1 MLFRQF
7 RGLGTVADGGL
18 QALGIHGTSHLRGER
33 RRAPKIA
40 RLRNTPPTAVQH
52 DEMSGRPTFLPTGS
66 PCASRERRCYTSL
79 LSSRPTG
86 TRNVPSAS
94 PQQSADS
101 SARLMLVAVSLA
113 WGLSWPAMKIALNE
127 IPPFSMRVGTSGLAT
142 ATLFALA
149 FMQRRNIRVHSGLAW
164 AHLVVAGCLN
174 IACFT
179 LFAAFAQLATAT
191 SRVAILTYTMP
202 IWAALLAYP
211 ILGERLN
218 FSRGISLLLCIIG
231 LTVLAYP
238 LIGSSDLIGLVLALA
253 TAVSWAAGTV
263 YLKWAQIDADPMAVV
278 VWQLVVG
285 LLVTIAGLF
294 RSRRFRLRLSALVRD
309 RPQAAGDGRIA
320 RRAERPGR
328 GHRGLGAGPGRAA
341 DHRRHCRVSL
351 HLDCRRRRAARAHCA
366 IITACSDRAVIWLVR
381 PSRSVNAVDL
391 PPPAVR
397 GRRPHLRRS
406 MRVRT
411 LRPADARS
419 SHRDRR
425 NGRAAATLDFQ
436 RLHDEGKLVDS
447 LGREFVELEIFE
459 QMHAIHHQ
467 RDLMYGQ
474 RNLRIRVGRNLDR
487 PVIGAEQ
494 HGIFGNQPLG
504 SLNANSRT

>member
-1 MLFRQF
+1 
-7 RGLGTVADGGL
+7 
-18 QALGIHGTSHLRGER
+18 
-33 RRAPKIA
+33 
-40 RLRNTPPTAVQH
+40 
-52 DEMSGRPTFLPTGS
+52 
-66 PCASRERRCYTSL
+66 
-79 LSSRPTG
+79 
-86 TRNVPSAS
+86 
-94 PQQSADS
+94 
-101 SARLMLVAVSLA
+101 MLVAVSLA

-142 ATLFALA
+142 VTLFALA

-285 LLVTIAGLF
+285 LLVTVAGLF
-294 RSRRFRLRLSALVRD
+294 MFE
-309 RPQAAGDGRIA
+309 G
-320 RRAERPGR
+320 
-328 GHRGLGAGPGRAA
+328 
-341 DHRRHCRVSL
+341 SL
-351 HLDCRRRRAARAHCA
+351 HLWPVHPRALWALAFSGLVGSAFAYLLWFEIVRRLPATAA
-366 IITACSDRAVIWLVR
+366 
-381 PSRSVNAVDL
+381 
-391 PPPAVR
+391 
-397 GRRPHLRRS
+397 
-406 MRVRT
+406 
-411 LRPADARS
+411 
-419 SHRDRR
+419 
-425 NGRAAATLDFQ
+425 
-436 RLHDEGKLVDS
+436 S
-447 LGREFVELEIFE
+447 LGVLSVPV
-459 QMHAIHHQ
+459 
-467 RDLMYGQ
+467 
-474 RNLRIRVGRNLDR
+474 VGIVASVLILGER
-487 PVIGAEQ
+487 PTVADIV
-494 HGIFGNQPLG
+494 G
-504 SLNANSRT
+504 S